1 MGIYNMNIPQ
11 DYEGLNVYNSMRS
24 VAGRVQN
31 DFNTQ
36 FYMRAL
42 YQRAIAG
49 TKFGLPPEWLRAK
62 RYFKNVLY
70 SLGFIGVIDTP
81 QYGIIPQICSFSG
94 YGLFRQPTIMI
105 VSQPLVQFEGK
116 IGENCE
122 LIHLCGDYQGIWD
135 IVEHFAI
142 RLSLAIT
149 SVDCSLI
156 NERLSLLSA
165 AKSKQ
170 AADTLKFLYEKI
182 SAGEP
187 FAVYDKA
194 IKDDSIDGS
203 EDPIWT
209 WSQDV
214 SNNYISDKLLADI
227 DTILK
232 QFDHEIGIAAV
243 GEKKERMITDEV
255 TTQIADTCARSDTW
269 FENLSDS
276 FDLVNNLFPDLKL
289 SFTMN
294 YGGESHEY
302 IPTSYA
308 DRIIRI

>member
-31 DFNTQ
+31 DLNTS

-49 TKFGLPPEWLRAK
+49 TTFKLPREWMRAK

-70 SLGFIGVIDTP
+70 CLGFIGVIDTP
-81 QYGIIPQICSFSG
+81 EYGIIPQICSFSG
-94 YGLFRQPTIMI
+94 YGLFRQPTNMI
-105 VSQPLVQFEGK
+105 VAQPLVQFEGK

-135 IVEHFAI
+135 IVEHYAI
-142 RLSLAIT
+142 RLSIAIT
-149 SVDCSLI
+149 SLDCALM
-156 NERLSLLSA
+156 NERISFLSA

-194 IKDDSIDGS
+194 IKSESIDGE

-209 WSQDV
+209 YSQDV
-214 SNNYISDKLLADI
+214 QSQYISDKLLADI

-232 QFDHEIGIAAV
+232 QFDHEIGVAAV

-255 TTQIADTCARSDTW
+255 NTQIADTCARSDTW

-276 FDLVNNLFPDLKL
+276 FDLVNSLFPSLNL

-294 YGGESHEY
+294 YGGEAHEY
-302 IPTSYA
+302 ISKANA
-308 DRIIRI
+308 DRAL